1 MKKLMTAT
9 LCSLVVLGA
18 GAQKANVDAAKKL
31 AGKIDKIEEARALIQ
46 QALQNPETAGQLET
60 LYIAG
65 KIEMD
70 AYEKNIANQAL
81 APDKVQSEID
91 MSNELLNAYNFW
103 TQVFP
108 LDQLPNEKGEVKPKH
123 TKELQKKIGSKFNDF
138 FNAGGAFFNNKMY
151 PQAYDAFMIYGDMPE
166 MEVLGKDR
174 PEYADTIR
182 ATAYFN
188 AGLAAWSDDDL
199 DRAAVA
205 FKKTRL
211 NNYSDPSATIYEIAC
226 WQNIEQR
233 DTTGSRSD
241 EARDAIYDAAKSGY
255 EKFGMSQPVFLNN
268 MVNTMINS
276 GRENQA
282 VEIVNDAIANNPDM
296 ANLYGL
302 RAFIYDRIGNESGA
316 EADYRTAAELPNVD
330 YETIR
335 NAVSHLL
342 RIGQEK
348 WNNIE
353 LGDAESHNKKQDIR
367 SNYFQKAKDYA
378 EKAKT
383 LENADNI
390 YLDDIIERID
400 YILTLK

>member
-1 MKKLMTAT
+1 MKKLITAA

-81 APDKVQSEID
+81 TPDKVQSEID

-103 TQVFP
+103 IQVFP

-353 LGDAESHNKKQDIR
+353 LGDVESHNKKQDIR